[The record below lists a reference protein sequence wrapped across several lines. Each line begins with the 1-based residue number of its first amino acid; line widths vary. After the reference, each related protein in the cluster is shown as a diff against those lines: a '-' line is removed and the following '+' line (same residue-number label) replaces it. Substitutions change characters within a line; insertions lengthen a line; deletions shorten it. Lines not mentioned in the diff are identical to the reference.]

1 MFEVI
6 SKDGKARRG
15 VLTVNGKSAQT
26 PFFMP
31 VATKAVG
38 KFVSSDDYH
47 VVGTKTII
55 TNAFL
60 LSLEENFV
68 GPVSSFMGFEGMVF
82 TDNGGFQMLRE
93 NLLLDSSD
101 SGVNFKNP
109 YNGKDVFISPR
120 RIMDIQESVGGDVIM
135 ALDCV
140 LPYGKSKEEFSEGL
154 RRSCLWTRKSKE
166 CYRGK
171 QLVFG
176 ITQGGV
182 FEDLRKKSCE
192 FVKSLGF
199 DGYSIGGLG
208 IGESSEDM
216 FKMVDVCVETLEEDK
231 PKYLM
236 GVGDPK
242 QILECVSRGVDI
254 FDSILPAKHAR
265 HGYLFTWDGLL
276 NMKKASSVSDSPVDK
291 NCSCFVCK
299 TYTRRYLRY
308 LFKKK
313 DAVYMRLATV
323 HNLAFMAEF
332 MKAIHESI
340 SSGKFSEFKKKVL
353 GKY

>member
-1 MFEVI
+1 V
-6 SKDGKARRG
+6 
-15 VLTVNGKSAQT
+15 
-26 PFFMP
+26 
-31 VATKAVG
+31 
-38 KFVSSDDYH
+38 
-47 VVGTKTII
+47 II

-68 GPVSSFMGFEGMVF
+68 GPVSEFMGFEGMVF

-93 NLLLDSSD
+93 NLLRETTD

-109 YNGKDVFISPR
+109 YNGKDVFISSR

-140 LPYGKSKEEFSEGL
+140 LPYGKSKEEFAEGL

-176 ITQGGV
+176 ITQGGT
-182 FEDLRKKSCE
+182 FEDLRKESSE
-192 FVKSLGF
+192 FVKGLGF

-216 FKMVDVCVETLEEDK
+216 FKMVDVCVEILDEDK

-254 FDSILPAKHAR
+254 FDSILSAKHAR

-276 NMKKASSVSDSPVDK
+276 SMKKASSVSDSPVDK
-291 NCSCFVCK
+291 KCSCLTCK

-313 DAVYMRLATV
+313 DPVYMRLATV

-332 MKAIHESI
+332 MKGIRESI
-340 SSGKFSEFKKKVL
+340 AAGKFSEFKEKVL
-353 GKY
+353 GVY

>member
-1 MFEVI
+1 MFEILV
-6 SKDGKARRG
+6 KDGKARKG
-15 VLTVNGKSAQT
+15 VLTVNGKKAET

-47 VVGTKTII
+47 AVETQTII

-60 LSLEENFV
+60 LSLEERFV
-68 GPVSSFMGFEGMVF
+68 GPVGKFMGFSGMVF

-93 NLLLDSSD
+93 NLLLDSTD

-109 YNGKDVFISPR
+109 YTGKEVFISPR

-140 LPYGKSKEEFSEGL
+140 LPFGKSEEEFAAGL
-154 RRSCLWTRKSKE
+154 ERSCLWTRKSKE

-192 FVKSLGF
+192 FVKGLGF

-208 IGESSEDM
+208 IGESSEQM
-216 FKMVDVCVETLEEDK
+216 FKMVDVCVSELEEDK

-242 QILECVSRGVDI
+242 QILECVSRGVDV

-265 HGYLFTWDGLL
+265 HGYLFTWDGVL
-276 NMKKASSVSDSPVDK
+276 NLKKASSVEQSI
-291 NCSCFVCK
+291 NCDCVVCK
-299 TYTRRYLRY
+299 TYSLEYLRY

-313 DAVYMRLATV
+313 DSVYMRLATV
-323 HNLAFMAEF
+323 HNLHFMAEF
-332 MKAIHESI
+332 MSGLRKAISE
-340 SSGKFSEFKKKVL
+340 GKFEEFKKKVL
-353 GKY
+353 EKY